1 MQHSQQISRSKRAI
15 LLLAACCLLCDI
27 GGVVP
32 STLDG
37 VHVHACAAVGARLRA
52 CPAWAWVVSVW
63 CLSRRH
69 ARRAHLMLTL
79 TLTRVLLGGW
89 HFFPSG
95 RARAPRLRHLHGHGH
110 GAEELEQMADGRRNT
125 WYIIRWHTL
134 GVYTAYCTY
143 SNRVEEGAGRS

>member
-1 MQHSQQISRSKRAI
+1 MSRVGV
-15 LLLAACCLLCDI
+15 
-27 GGVVP
+27 GGE
-32 STLDG
+32 
-37 VHVHACAAVGARLRA
+37 R
-52 CPAWAWVVSVW
+52 VVSV
-63 CLSRRH
+63 SAPRSPSSSHAHAHAH
-69 ARRAHLMLTL
+69 ARVAGVLVLGAFCGL
-79 TLTRVLLGGW
+79 LFLLGLG

-110 GAEELEQMADGRRNT
+110 GAEELEQMADGWRNT